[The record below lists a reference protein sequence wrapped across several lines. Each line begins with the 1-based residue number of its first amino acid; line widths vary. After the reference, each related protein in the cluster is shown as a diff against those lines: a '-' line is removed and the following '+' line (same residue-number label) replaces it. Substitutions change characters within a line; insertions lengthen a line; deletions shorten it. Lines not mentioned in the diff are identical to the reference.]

1 MVSWPFGKKPPQMT
15 ELSQAVANGVSQQAA
30 GKQSSETE
38 QQKRLLE
45 NDIIMVDRTLQDL
58 HRGMSQTTYTDTEG
72 LIGEKDREYTY
83 AIPKNVAISILMS
96 PLIRTGFISEK
107 DARVAKWQAHRL
119 IVRRKMQ
126 LSEEEFEEG
135 GALVLDADNMIIDNN
150 LNSSINGRITKMV
163 KMNHSE
169 YDVRVGPPQQQRGQP

>member
-45 NDIIMVDRTLQDL
+45 NDVIMVDRNLQDL
-58 HRGMSQTTYTDTEG
+58 YRGMSQFTYTDEDG
-72 LIGEKDREYTY
+72 IIGEKGEQYTG
-83 AIPKNVAISILMS
+83 AIAKNVAISILMS

-107 DARVAKWQAHRL
+107 DARIAKWQAHRL
-119 IVRRKMQ
+119 ITRRKMQ

-135 GALVLDADNMIIDNN
+135 GALVLDSSNMIIDNN
-150 LNSSINGRITKMV
+150 LNGSINGRITKLV
-163 KMNHSE
+163 KMNHSGI
-169 YDVRVGPPQQQRGQP
+169 DVTVGPPQQRGSQQ